1 MKKFLKLFFGIILLP
16 SAFFFFYDFLA
27 VVLVLLK
34 NFRITCSFMIGVIA
48 YLLCHKFIYNFS
60 RVYVFAHELSHAL
73 AAWCCGYKVSGM
85 KVNKESG
92 HTTVSNVNTF
102 VLLAPYC
109 FPLYAVIC
117 IVCFYITSLFWDGI
131 LVYDKVFLGILG
143 FLMTFHLVHTYK
155 SLTETE
161 QSDISLAGG
170 GVFSFVLIVFV
181 NLTLAVLLIKFL
193 FPSLIT
199 PISILFEVVEQT
211 ASFWKM
217 FFVYLHNFITW
228 LKNL

>member
-1 MKKFLKLFFGIILLP
+1 MIKFLKLFVGLILLP
-16 SAFFFFYDFLA
+16 TVLFFFYDFLA
-27 VVLVLLK
+27 VLLVLLK
-34 NFRITCSFMIGVIA
+34 NYHLTFSLLIGIA
-48 YLLCHKFIYNFS
+48 LYLICHKYIYNFS
-60 RVYVFAHELSHAL
+60 RAYVFAHEVSHAI

-92 HTTVSNVNTF
+92 HTTVSDVNIF

-161 QSDISLAGG
+161 QSDISSAGG
-170 GVFSFVLIVFV
+170 GVFSFVLIVTI

-199 PISILFEVVEQT
+199 TSSIFWEVAKQT
-211 ASFWKM
+211 AAFWKM
-217 FFVYLHNFITW
+217 FFAYLHDFIIW